1 MLVDSLA
8 LDNIRC
14 FRRQVLDFAR
24 DAKLRR
30 DSPHRWVTLLGE
42 NGAGKSTVLQALAL
56 LLAGPDAAT
65 ELLPRPDGWVRD
77 PARVGRLATTL
88 YGEWEDGGMAALID
102 HSNHPTGRGDVTLSY
117 SMTGASP
124 LKVGRETYTE
134 PVLIEQRSRTLSW
147 LRANAFAAGAPGWFA
162 AGYGPFRRLPRVD
175 GILVPSLTLD
185 PPTRASGF
193 ATLFDEDR
201 ALNTFD
207 RWMVSLDYRIAKNPN
222 DDTAHW
228 MRAVGE
234 TAIAELLPK
243 NARILDVSSDGAAR
257 FRIDGQVVPRAGLSD
272 GYRSIVAF
280 AGDLIWRLMQAYPG
294 LDDPTRAPGVVL
306 IDELDAHLHPSWQ
319 RQIAGWLRATFPRL
333 QFFVATHSPLI
344 AIGAGEDACTL
355 HLEMV
360 EGETRVTPIDDL
372 SAYDVDHALRS
383 PAFGLESTHSPAT
396 DDKLRRYHEL
406 RSRIVAS
413 DVPLTARER
422 EEYADI
428 ELFMRQARPVGGPPE
443 PGSLE
448 ARMEAYLESVLS

>member
-1 MLVDSLA
+1 
-8 LDNIRC
+8 
-14 FRRQVLDFAR
+14 
-24 DAKLRR
+24 
-30 DSPHRWVTLLGE
+30 
-42 NGAGKSTVLQALAL
+42 
-56 LLAGPDAAT
+56 
-65 ELLPRPDGWVRD
+65 
-77 PARVGRLATTL
+77 
-88 YGEWEDGGMAALID
+88 
-102 HSNHPTGRGDVTLSY
+102 
-117 SMTGASP
+117 
-124 LKVGRETYTE
+124 
-134 PVLIEQRSRTLSW
+134 
-147 LRANAFAAGAPGWFA
+147 
-162 AGYGPFRRLPRVD
+162 
-175 GILVPSLTLD
+175 
-185 PPTRASGF
+185 
-193 ATLFDEDR
+193 
-201 ALNTFD
+201 
-207 RWMVSLDYRIAKNPN
+207 MVSLDYRIAKNPN

-243 NARILDVSSDGAAR
+243 NARILDVSFDGAAR